1 MPENGTHPLL
11 QACITAYREGQYE
24 AAVAACR
31 QVVDEAPYLFDAYFY
46 LAAGL
51 SGLGRSAEAV
61 DVMQDA
67 QRVHPASAAVD
78 YNLAELARQMG
89 REEEAR
95 AYYESALQKADSDT
109 ALDDPEALRRRI
121 RRKLAALG

>member
-1 MPENGTHPLL
+1 MTESETQSLL
-11 QACITAYREGQYE
+11 QACMAVYSEGQYE

-31 QVVDEAPYLFDAYFY
+31 RAVDKAPYLFEAYFY
-46 LAAGL
+46 LTAAL
-51 SGLGRSAEAV
+51 SALGRDAEAM

-95 AYYESALQKADSDT
+95 AYYKSAMQKASSDT
-109 ALDDPEALRRRI
+109 ALDDPEALRQRI
-121 RRKLAALG
+121 QRKLDEMG